1 MGRAKLSGVEV
12 RKSSIRVVFT
22 YMGKQRKEPVKVDG
36 KVLAP
41 TTKNINYADR
51 LVNEVRKSIENGN
64 FNYQDKFPGSTQA
77 PKPTQVVRTGE
88 ELFFDLIDRWWDL
101 LEVKPST
108 KSQYGRQKE
117 NFWKVHI
124 PNKPIKNIVHS
135 DIKAALKKGTWK
147 STKSRNNQ
155 LSIIRSVFNLAVMD
169 RQLKE
174 NPCIGLKYID
184 VQAPIPDPFSLP
196 EVRRILRSVAEH
208 YNVQVANYLQ
218 FQFFSGLRTSE
229 AIALTWS
236 NVDLDK
242 REILVEAV
250 NVYDEEQNS
259 TKTSTYRTVKLPAEA
274 LAALVSQKR
283 YTQNSSKV
291 FHDPYYNEPW
301 LYHRITRAAFWTTTL
316 KRLGIRHRR
325 TYNTRHT
332 YATIGL
338 MAGVNPAFMARQ
350 LGHSLDMFFKVY
362 ANWID
367 GQQNDRELAKIEMA
381 LRPE

>member
-12 RKSSIRVVFT
+12 RESSIRVVFT

-41 TTKNINYADR
+41 TTENIKYADR
-51 LVNEVRKSIENGN
+51 LVKEVRESIENGN

-77 PKPTQVVRTGE
+77 PKPTHAVRTGE

-155 LSIIRSVFNLAVMD
+155 LSIIRSVFNLAVID

-174 NPCIGLKYID
+174 NPCVGLKYID

-229 AIALTWS
+229 AIALAWS

-242 REILVEAV
+242 REILVEMV

-259 TKTSTYRTVKLPAEA
+259 TKTSTYRMVKLPAEA
-274 LAALVSQKR
+274 LAALISQKR

-301 LYHRITRAAFWTTTL
+301 LYHRVTRAAFWTTTL

-367 GQQNDRELAKIEMA
+367 GQQNDRELAKIEIA

>member
-12 RKSSIRVVFT
+12 RESSIRVVFT

-41 TTKNINYADR
+41 TTANITYASR
-51 LVNEVRKSIENGN
+51 LVKEVRESIENGN

-77 PKPTQVVRTGE
+77 PKPTYAVRTGE

-108 KSQYGRQKE
+108 KSQYRRQKE

-124 PNKPIKNIVHS
+124 PNVPIKNIVHS

-147 STKSRNNQ
+147 SIKSRNNQ
-155 LSIIRSVFNLAVMD
+155 LSIIRSVFNLAVID

-174 NPCIGLKYID
+174 NPCVGLKYID
-184 VQAPIPDPFSLP
+184 VQAPIPDPFSLA

-242 REILVEAV
+242 REILVDVV

-259 TKTSTYRTVKLPAEA
+259 TKTTTYRIVKLPAEA
-274 LAALVSQKR
+274 LAALISQKR

-367 GQQNDRELAKIEMA
+367 GKQNDRELAKIEMA
-381 LRPE
+381 LRAE